1 MEIRTA
7 NADDREAIRDVA
19 RQSLQASYSLSPEA
33 INTAISEWYDETGL
47 TETIADD
54 DKFLIVATAD
64 DETDDEVVAFAE
76 SELSTTGEEAT
87 LLWLHV
93 DPAHRGGGI
102 GRALFEETRERLSEA
117 GADRMVGRVLGDNL
131 DGNDFY
137 ESQGFEQIRQDE
149 VEIAG
154 QKYFENVYAE
164 STDHELQPIKAPDGA
179 TVYVDEDDWDDG
191 SAGKFF
197 TVYSDEQASNL
208 YGYFC
213 SNCNQLANSMDAMGR
228 IECDSC
234 GNARKPTRWDA
245 AYM

>member
-7 NADDREAIRDVA
+7 NEGDRPAIRDVA
-19 RQSLQASYSLSPEA
+19 RRSLQASYSLSPEA
-33 INTAISEWYDETGL
+33 ITTAVSEWYDEAGL
-47 TETIADD
+47 SETMADD
-54 DKFLIVATAD
+54 DKLLLVAVQD
-64 DETDDEVVAFAE
+64 DQVVGFAE
-76 SELSTTGEEAT
+76 SELSSSGEDAT

-93 DPAHRGGGI
+93 DPAHRGENI
-102 GRALFEETRERLSEA
+102 GTDLFEQTRERLSDA

-131 DGNDFY
+131 DGNSFY

-154 QKYFENVYAE
+154 HTYFENIYAE
-164 STDHELQPIKAPDGA
+164 STDHELQSVKAPDAA

-191 SAGKFF
+191 SVGKFF
-197 TVYSDEQASNL
+197 TVYSDEAASNL

-213 SNCNQLANSMDAMGR
+213 ANCNQLANSMDAMGR
-228 IECDSC
+228 IECDNC

-245 AYM
+245 AYL